1 MFCLFHVC
9 LPWMLW
15 PCKTQPCKWACVYV
29 SKASPT
35 RICCHKPYFDCLLP
49 FDSWRVSLLSAIIW
63 SSEGEWG
70 STVCCR
76 LSYSTRN
83 QKPHAD
89 VLLPPAF
96 MLIHH
101 SRVTGGGSHC
111 SWQSRMVDQHLR
123 TIVSE
128 CSHLSPSHTE
138 GQICVHFIC
147 KWLPDSICMLH

>member
-49 FDSWRVSLLSAIIW
+49 FDSWRVSLPSAIIW
-63 SSEGEWG
+63 SSEGECG
-70 STVCCR
+70 STVYYR
-76 LSYSTRN
+76 LSCGTSN

-101 SRVTGGGSHC
+101 SRVTGRGEKSLLLTVQDGWPAPHDDSLWMLPYVTKSHRGTNLC
-111 SWQSRMVDQHLR
+111 PFHL
-123 TIVSE
+123 
-128 CSHLSPSHTE
+128 
-138 GQICVHFIC
+138 
-147 KWLPDSICMLH
+147 